1 MNDKIEVT
9 IIVATYNSS
18 ATIERC
24 LRSLL
29 KQKSVAYKLVL
40 IDGGSSDNTLEVA
53 KNVAVPD
60 VCISEK
66 DRGIADAWNKG
77 LAYVEGQY
85 VLFLNSDDE
94 LTDGYLS
101 NRVEHLK
108 QYANSISYCDTLYY
122 KDENSYPEL
131 KSAQF
136 NESKLKLGFGFIH
149 TSCLFP
155 TSLFEDFRFD
165 LNIKIAIDIDQLLYA
180 YRNSY
185 QFVKAPGHNKM
196 YAGGISDKYWLE
208 GTLEY
213 ISLLK
218 KHNLIQES
226 ESVRLVK
233 FAKVRSLMRKL
244 KLFEA
249 IKILKKQTWYALL
262 MLANAFNN
270 LLFSSPQR
278 LVHKLCWWRID
289 SSAKLAGSI
298 KVFAFGKLKVGA
310 NTMINKGV
318 YLDNRFPLSIGA
330 NVNIAH
336 DVKIYTLGHSPNSI
350 CFESVGAEVYI
361 QDYVVIFANALVM
374 PGVTIGK
381 GAVVHAGS
389 VVTKSVEDYA
399 IVGGNPAKVL
409 GYRSKDLNYSP
420 VNPYLWTR

>member
-29 KQKSVAYKLVL
+29 EQKSVVYKLVL
-40 IDGGSSDNTLEVA
+40 IDGGSSDNTLDLA

-77 LAYVEGQY
+77 LAYVEGEF

-108 QYANSISYCDTLYY
+108 QYPDSISYSDTLYY
-122 KDENSYPEL
+122 KDEKSYPEL
-131 KSAQF
+131 KTAQF
-136 NESKLKLGFGFIH
+136 NEKKIKLGFGFIH

-155 TSLFEDFRFD
+155 ATLFDDFRFD
-165 LNIKIAIDIDQLLYA
+165 LNIKIAIDIDQLLHA
-180 YRNSY
+180 HGKSY

-208 GTLEY
+208 GSLEY

-218 KHNLIQES
+218 KHNLIQAKEAA
-226 ESVRLVK
+226 RLVK
-233 FAKVRSLMRKL
+233 FAKIRALMRKL
-244 KLFEA
+244 KLFDG
-249 IKILKKQTWYALL
+249 IKILKKQAWYALL

-270 LLFSSPQR
+270 LLFSWPQSFI
-278 LVHKLCWWRID
+278 HKACRWRID
-289 SSAKLAGSI
+289 SSAKLAGHI
-298 KVFAFGKLKVGA
+298 KVFAFGKLKIGA

-318 YLDNRFPLSIGA
+318 YLDNRFPLNIGA

-336 DVKIYTLGHSPNSI
+336 NVKIYTLGHSPNSI
-350 CFESVGAEVYI
+350 CFESVGAEVNV

-389 VVTKSVEDYA
+389 VVTKSIEDYA
-399 IVGGNPAKVL
+399 IVGGNPAKVV